1 VDLIEFHATHELD
14 MEVTDLNTSISIQ
27 PTAFMAA
34 NDRILVGLANMVD
47 KSFESLLSVLCN
59 QSAADLREEFLV
71 ANPGTDVPTA
81 AELARLKLGSLS
93 ANKSSPPGR
102 GMRTT
107 IPRWAR
113 PPSRNR

>member
-1 VDLIEFHATHELD
+1 MVDLIEFHATHELD

-59 QSAADLREEFLV
+59 QSAADLREEFSV

-81 AELARLKLGSLS
+81 AELARLKLGS
-93 ANKSSPPGR
+93 
-102 GMRTT
+102 
-107 IPRWAR
+107 
-113 PPSRNR
+113 